1 MYTKISQHVFF
12 DSVNWMFLKYYNVT
26 KLKFFIIT
34 TLSTKI
40 SFIPKFYKLTDL
52 IWQDGLLIDF
62 LQKKVLDKWVRRFLI
77 CSSYLFS
84 ERVMF
89 KFVVRFYIDYIVWP
103 VTFSSIFELTNVSW
117 MLHMSMLAIMF
128 LIVVFNLT
136 YIYSF
141 INF

>member
-1 MYTKISQHVFF
+1 MYTKISQYVFF

-26 KLKFFIIT
+26 KLKFFILT

-77 CSSYLFS
+77 YSSYLFS

-117 MLHMSMLAIMF
+117 MLHMGMLAIMF

-136 YIYSF
+136 YVYSF